1 MRSELKFY
9 QYDSRQPSNCGEVLE
24 IDFSA
29 HQLNWDGV
37 VLEKGQ
43 SPHFYPN
50 NVYTPYF
57 YFALALE
64 HELKWQIETQDG
76 ATDLKTNPGNIWIN
90 PPETPFTHH
99 ISEPCYFVILA
110 IEKQILLSHCPLNI
124 ESMELQF
131 LTNYNVVDETIKAI
145 IELFLLEAKN
155 LGRNGKVYL
164 DHLLSLIANHYVINY
179 SNYHDL
185 LDSQNSHS
193 KFDDN
198 QLNKVDHY
206 IEHNIDQHIAID
218 DLAELL
224 GCSKFYFLREFK
236 KLLGVTPYQYL
247 LTKRLTK
254 AKAMLATPKA
264 NIAMTAMQ
272 LGFNDQSHFTRA
284 FKAQFGLTPGQYI
297 KQTSKF

>member
-1 MRSELKFY
+1 MRSDLKFY
-9 QYDSRQPSNCGEVLE
+9 QFESRQPSDCGEVLE
-24 IDFSA
+24 IDFSVRK
-29 HQLNWDGV
+29 LDWDGV

-43 SPHFYPN
+43 SPNFYPN

-64 HELKWQIETQDG
+64 HELNWQIETQDG

-110 IEKQILLSHCPLNI
+110 IEKQTLLSHCPLNI
-124 ESMELQF
+124 DSMGLQF
-131 LTNYNVVDETIKAI
+131 LTNYNVIDETIKAI

-155 LGRNGKVYL
+155 LGRNGRVYL
-164 DHLLSLIANHYVINY
+164 EHLLSLIANHYVINY
-179 SNYHDL
+179 SNYFDL
-185 LDSQNSHS
+185 LNNQTSNS
-193 KFDDN
+193 KFDHN
-198 QLNKVDHY
+198 QLSKVDHY
-206 IEHNIDQHIAID
+206 IDQQIAID

-247 LTKRLTK
+247 LTKRLTQ

-264 NIAMTAMQ
+264 NIAMTALQ
-272 LGFNDQSHFTRA
+272 LGFNDQSHFTRT

-297 KQTSKF
+297 KQISKL